1 MNTVNIGTATRT
13 TVGIVFG
20 GANSEH
26 EVSCSSARGVLANL
40 DAEHFDAVLLKI
52 GRDGLWQR
60 VSSIDDPVDAG
71 STLPELG
78 GLDVVLPVLH
88 GRFGEDGTVQGL
100 LELVGVPYVGCG
112 VLSSALSM
120 DKLMAQGVLAAA
132 GLPTVRT
139 VGVSER
145 TRGSAAVAADEL
157 GYPVFVKPNRA
168 GSSVG
173 VSRVDGPAELDAALD
188 LALASDSTALLQP
201 LMVAEEIDLG
211 VLQRVDGTLV
221 VGEPL
226 HILTAQGSAFFDY
239 AAKYTDGGHE
249 FEIPA
254 KIPDELRSALEDL
267 AISAFHALDCEG
279 LARVDFFLSADGSVA
294 INEVNTMPGMT
305 ALSQFPTIWQASGV
319 GYPELLERLIDRALA
334 VRPARTPQS
343 RS

>member
-1 MNTVNIGTATRT
+1 MNTNTGNGGQNAKT
-13 TVGIVFG
+13 TVGIIFG

-40 DAEHFDAVLLKI
+40 EPDLFEPVLLRI

-60 VSSIDDPVDAG
+60 VESIDDETEGG
-71 STLPELG
+71 STLPRLDD
-78 GLDVVLPVLH
+78 LDVVLPVLH

-112 VLSSALSM
+112 VLSSALAM

-132 GLPTVRT
+132 GLPTVT
-139 VGVSER
+139 SVGVTER
-145 TRGSAAVAADEL
+145 TRAEAAAAAERL

-173 VSRVDGPAELDAALD
+173 VSRVDSPAELDAALE
-188 LALASDSTALLQP
+188 LALESDSTAVLQP

-211 VLQRVDGTLV
+211 VLQQPDGELV
-221 VGEPL
+221 VGAPL
-226 HILTAQGSAFFDY
+226 HILTARGSAFFDY

-254 KIPDELRSALEDL
+254 KIPDELRATLTDL
-267 AISAFHALDCEG
+267 AIAAFHALDCEG

-305 ALSQFPTIWQASGV
+305 ALSQFPSIWQASGV
-319 GYPELLERLIDRALA
+319 GYPELLRRLIDRALA
-334 VRPARTPQS
+334 ARPARS
-343 RS
+343 RTA